1 MDSVLMVTGDASAPS
16 LIQLLRDASVQKIIS
31 ATSGNEARRLAA
43 EGEYDA
49 ILINAPLPDEFG
61 ADFAIAAAGNT
72 ASGVLLL
79 VKRELAD
86 EISARTESYGVLV
99 VPKPVS
105 RGYFYQ
111 ALRLAEASR
120 RRLLGLRQ
128 ENARLQ
134 KRIEEIR
141 LVDRAKCALI
151 QYQGLT
157 EPEAH
162 HYMEKQAMDRRIS
175 RRAAAEEILAMYEGE
190 NPPGP

>member
-1 MDSVLMVTGDASAPS
+1 MESVLMVTGDASAPS